1 MMMRALLLAA
11 GFALMFP
18 ASASAYENF
27 IPMGTGY
34 STEVGSLPA
43 FDSEH
48 GQVIQQT
55 DIYESEIYR
64 KQRSQLEFQH
74 HLRQFQSDSTFTG
87 IDTYIDY

>member
-1 MMMRALLLAA
+1 MMMRALLLAGIAAMLA
-11 GFALMFP
+11 GP
-18 ASASAYENF
+18 AAAYENF

-34 STEVGSLPA
+34 STEVDSLPS
-43 FDSEH
+43 FQSEH

-64 KQRSQLEFQH
+64 KQRRDLEFTH
-74 HLRQFQSDSTFTG
+74 HLRQFQSDATFTG

>member
-1 MMMRALLLAA
+1 MMMRALLLAGIAAMLA
-11 GFALMFP
+11 GP
-18 ASASAYENF
+18 AIAYENF

-34 STEVGSLPA
+34 STEVDSLPS

-64 KQRSQLEFQH
+64 KQRSQLEFTH
-74 HLRQFQSDSTFTG
+74 HLRQFQSDATFTG

>member
-1 MMMRALLLAA
+1 MMRALLLAGIAAMLA
-11 GFALMFP
+11 GP
-18 ASASAYENF
+18 AIAYENF

-34 STEVGSLPA
+34 STEVDSLPS

-64 KQRSQLEFQH
+64 KQRSQLEFTH
-74 HLRQFQSDSTFTG
+74 HLRQFQSDATFTG